1 MSVLNRVAGVAGGI
15 GGLGRGAAGVGL
27 QIIACGV
34 PNTSLIIAVN
44 TMTLVRTS
52 STHLH

>member
-1 MSVLNRVAGVAGGI
+1 MSVLNLVAGVAGGI
-15 GGLGRGAAGVGL
+15 LGLGGGVAGVGL

-44 TMTLVRTS
+44 TMALVRPS